1 MAVYKSKDIRNIAL
15 LGHGG
20 SGKTSLV
27 EAMLYV
33 TGAIDR
39 MGRTTDGN
47 TVSDYD
53 PEEIK
58 RGYSLSASLVPVES
72 KGVKINVIDAPGYLE
87 FAGEVKASLAAADS
101 AVIVVDAKAGVEV
114 GTELAWDNATSVK
127 KPCAFFVNKSD
138 DNEANF
144 KRVFDELHSTF
155 GMSVCPVLVPV
166 TGHKGMFAD
175 LIEMK
180 AYTYDPKKGT
190 AAECAIPDSFSDEA
204 EEYKTTLYDALS
216 MTSEEMMEKILME
229 EPISREEA
237 FEAIHSGILDDSIVP
252 VYSGSAVN
260 LWSVTTLIDAI
271 IGSFPNPVIAGK
283 GAVSEVGEPAV
294 FAYKTVADSFG
305 KQTFFKVMR
314 GNLGRDAVLK
324 NRDTDATEKFSH
336 IYTMRGK
343 KQTEVDTLCTGD
355 LGMISKLSNT
365 STNNTLY
372 AGDEVSYPKIEFP
385 TPYLSLAIQPASK
398 GDEDKISGGISRIL
412 EEDLTLKYENNV
424 ETKQMLLYGMSEI
437 HLDVIVSKLK
447 SRYGVSVTLTEPKI
461 AYRETIKGKA
471 SVQGKHKKQS
481 GGSGQYG
488 DVRITFSHGE
498 EEGLTFTQSVV
509 GGNVPKQYYPAVEK
523 GLLEAMQHGVLA
535 GYPVVNLAADLYDGS
550 YHPVDSN
557 EISFKLAAKLAYK
570 TGLPQAKPVILE
582 PVGSLKV
589 YAPDSLVGDIMGDL
603 NKRRG
608 RVLGMNPWEGKKG
621 YTCVEAEVPKAEMAD
636 YVVSLRAMSQGRG
649 HFDYEIIRYDEV
661 PANLTAKIVADAKI
675 EDDE

>member
-39 MGRTTDGN
+39 MGKTTDGN

-190 AAECAIPDSFSDEA
+190 AAECAIPDSFADEA

-283 GAVSEVGEPAV
+283 GAVSEEGEPAV

-314 GNLGRDAVLK
+314 GNLGRDTVLK

-343 KQTEVDTLCTGD
+343 KQTEVDALCTGD

-365 STNNTLY
+365 ATNNTLY
-372 AGDEVSYPKIEFP
+372 AGEEVSYPKIEFP

>member
-87 FAGEVKASLAAADS
+87 FAGEVKASLVAADS

-324 NRDTDATEKFSH
+324 NRDTDTTEKFSH

>member
-87 FAGEVKASLAAADS
+87 FVGEVKASLAAADS